1 MRLSLHFTICSV
13 RALLAVSLIGFAQ
26 SAVAQDPL
34 GLLVPSPSATP
45 TTASGNELW
54 RLDPNSTGAS
64 QAIVPTM
71 TPLHPAQ
78 PPVAP
83 SGAGPLLERSTL
95 TGDWGGYRS
104 ELQDDGV
111 KVNLSTTQY
120 YQGVASGG
128 VDQGFRYG
136 GRNDYFL
143 NFDGEKVGL
152 WKGLFID
159 MHGETRYGQ
168 SAYNLTGALLPPNLM
183 MVVPQ
188 PTGTVTALTAVK
200 VSQFLSEQMLVFGGR
215 LNMFDGF
222 VQPLTGATGLNGFMN
237 TAMIFNPVLARTI
250 PYSTYGA
257 GFAYLKDFE
266 PVFSVAVIDTYNT
279 PTVTGFDTFF
289 NNGATVVS
297 ALNVPTRFFGLPGH
311 QGVTGTYSSGTY
323 NDLQPSP
330 YFDPNQGPGIA
341 LTNRTGSWS
350 MTYNFDQALYAAP
363 NDPKN
368 IWGVFGSFGVSD
380 GNPNPIRWCSN
391 MGISGRSP
399 LQGRSQDTF
408 GAGYYY
414 AAVSSTI
421 KEIAPKLLRLQ
432 NEQGVEMFYNY
443 AVTQWFHI
451 TPDLQVIDPFRQ
463 RVDAGFLAGVR
474 AKVDF

>member
-71 TPLHPAQ
+71 TPLPPAQ

-152 WKGLFID
+152 W
-159 MHGETRYGQ
+159 
-168 SAYNLTGALLPPNLM
+168 
-183 MVVPQ
+183 
-188 PTGTVTALTAVK
+188 
-200 VSQFLSEQMLVFGGR
+200 
-215 LNMFDGF
+215 
-222 VQPLTGATGLNGFMN
+222 
-237 TAMIFNPVLARTI
+237 
-250 PYSTYGA
+250 
-257 GFAYLKDFE
+257 
-266 PVFSVAVIDTYNT
+266 
-279 PTVTGFDTFF
+279 
-289 NNGATVVS
+289 
-297 ALNVPTRFFGLPGH
+297 
-311 QGVTGTYSSGTY
+311 
-323 NDLQPSP
+323 ND
-330 YFDPNQGPGIA
+330 
-341 LTNRTGSWS
+341 
-350 MTYNFDQALYAAP
+350 
-363 NDPKN
+363 
-368 IWGVFGSFGVSD
+368 
-380 GNPNPIRWCSN
+380 
-391 MGISGRSP
+391 
-399 LQGRSQDTF
+399 
-408 GAGYYY
+408 
-414 AAVSSTI
+414 
-421 KEIAPKLLRLQ
+421 
-432 NEQGVEMFYNY
+432 
-443 AVTQWFHI
+443 
-451 TPDLQVIDPFRQ
+451 
-463 RVDAGFLAGVR
+463 
-474 AKVDF
+474 